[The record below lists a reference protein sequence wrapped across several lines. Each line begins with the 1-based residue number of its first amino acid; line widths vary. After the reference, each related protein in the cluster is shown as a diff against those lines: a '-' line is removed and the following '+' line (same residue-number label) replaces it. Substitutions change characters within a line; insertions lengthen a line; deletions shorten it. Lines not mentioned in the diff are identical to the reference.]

1 MDRREDAIFVLIEQE
16 RLLLFGLLPE
26 GSQVLAVLGP
36 DGGQATDVGFRAVD
50 PTVVWPSSSRG
61 RLVMVS
67 GRRGGSGFNTMW
79 PLSVWWKRQAKEQM
93 YEELVWLDLNA
104 QNEESFAGWVIP
116 FD

>member
-79 PLSVWWKRQAKEQM
+79 AGTPPCDAIVGVV
-93 YEELVWLDLNA
+93 EE
-104 QNEESFAGWVIP
+104 AGKGTNV
-116 FD
+116 

>member
-50 PTVVWPSSSRG
+50 PTVVWP
-61 RLVMVS
+61 
-67 GRRGGSGFNTMW
+67 
-79 PLSVWWKRQAKEQM
+79 
-93 YEELVWLDLNA
+93 
-104 QNEESFAGWVIP
+104 
-116 FD
+116 

>member
-1 MDRREDAIFVLIEQE
+1 M
-16 RLLLFGLLPE
+16 
-26 GSQVLAVLGP
+26 
-36 DGGQATDVGFRAVD
+36 
-50 PTVVWPSSSRG
+50 
-61 RLVMVS
+61 
-67 GRRGGSGFNTMW
+67 